1 MKITIH
7 QPAGFNE
14 AGGRS
19 NNEDSIFPMP
29 GTAGVSDTLFLVCDG
44 VGGEHKGEIASSV
57 TCQCLSHYI
66 DQLKTPDLTLENVQL
81 ALEYTRQT
89 FENIEKEDPDTHGMA
104 TTLTLLQIC
113 ESGVAVAHLGDS
125 RIYQV
130 RKGKVIFQT
139 KDHKWVNELVE
150 SGVITE
156 EQARSHP
163 KRNVITKVISAARND
178 QPDFRLIQDV
188 KAGDYFFMCT
198 DGVLEQLY
206 NELLE
211 YHLRDNPD
219 NQASPAEIIKAI
231 KEECEGKTNDNFS
244 AYLIRIDSSE
254 TLAAIVPEK
263 TVKVNIAPPARQ
275 VTNHVHEKPKGMIYT
290 LGLLALVLIFA
301 GGAFYFKS
309 TQILSKP
316 DTVVVSDS
324 IAVDE
329 GTEIK
334 TDDPVKEEIVSD
346 VKTEQDGLKEST
358 KELPKNTPALKP
370 EKIVSTGKKQDQ
382 NEEPKKH
389 RDSTKLK
396 RSESEATAK
405 KDTVGS
411 DTKPAV
417 SPDPKTPDISPDIKS
432 NVVKT
437 ERPVLPR
444 KTQPNPKVE

>member
-57 TCQCLSHYI
+57 ACQCLSHYL

-113 ESGVAVAHLGDS
+113 DSGIAIAHLGDS

-130 RKGKVIFQT
+130 RNGKVIFQT

-178 QPDFRLIQDV
+178 QPDFRLIRDV

-219 NQASPAEIIKAI
+219 NQASPAEIINAI

-263 TVKVNIAPPARQ
+263 TVKVNIAPPVRQ

-309 TQILSKP
+309 SQILSKP

-324 IAVDE
+324 ITADQH
-329 GTEIK
+329 TETK
-334 TDDPVKEEIVSD
+334 TDDQIREEIVSD
-346 VKTEQDGLKEST
+346 VKTEQDGLKEDE
-358 KELPKNTPALKP
+358 KGLPKNTPGVKP
-370 EKIVSTGKKQDQ
+370 EKSVSSEKKEEQ

-389 RDSTKLK
+389 RDSTKAK
-396 RSESEATAK
+396 QSESEAAAK
-405 KDTVGS
+405 DDTVGS
-411 DTKPAV
+411 EIKPAV
-417 SPDPKTPDISPDIKS
+417 SPDISPDIKS

-437 ERPVLPR
+437 EIPVLPR
-444 KTQPNPKVE
+444 KVQPNPKVE

>member
-29 GTAGVSDTLFLVCDG
+29 GTAGVADTLFLVCDG

-57 TCQCLSHYI
+57 ACQCLSHYL

-89 FENIEKEDPDTHGMA
+89 FENIEKEDSDTHGMA

-113 ESGVAVAHLGDS
+113 ESGIAVAHLGDS

-130 RKGKVIFQT
+130 RNGKVIFQT

-219 NQASPAEIIKAI
+219 NQASPAEIINAI

-263 TVKVNIAPPARQ
+263 TIKVNIAPPARQ
-275 VTNHVHEKPKGMIYT
+275 VTNHTHEKPKGMIYT
-290 LGLLALVLIFA
+290 IGLLAVVFIFA

-309 TQILSKP
+309 SQILSNP

-324 IAVDE
+324 ITTDA
-329 GTEIK
+329 GTETK
-334 TDDPVKEEIVSD
+334 ADDPIREEIVSD
-346 VKTEQDGLKEST
+346 VKTGREGLEESA
-358 KELPKNTPALKP
+358 KELPKNTPGLKP
-370 EKIVSTGKKQDQ
+370 EKTVSTEKKQEQ
-382 NEEPKKH
+382 NQEPKKH
-389 RDSTKLK
+389 KDSTKARRFENEVTTK
-396 RSESEATAK
+396 E
-405 KDTVGS
+405 DTVIS
-411 DTKPAV
+411 DPRPAV

-437 ERPVLPR
+437 EIPVLPR
-444 KTQPNPKVE
+444 KVQPSPKVE